1 MKKEDR
7 SLKGHGIKIAIGI
20 MFCILIFFS
29 GMLFSINY
37 RLVHF
42 QAGIEKRISELEKR
56 QSSIEQSLGFLK
68 NIQPGIEGLHKYGE
82 ALKEK
87 MKVMQE
93 ALGKFI
99 DELSESFSTEQKE
112 KVKKALNK
120 FFRLWEAF
128 GEFLEELE
136 AENREIKEGRQG
148 EGGKD

>member
-1 MKKEDR
+1 MNNGES
-7 SLKGHGIKIAIGI
+7 SLKGHGIKIAI
-20 MFCILIFFS
+20 FCILIFFAV
-29 GMLFSINY
+29 MLFSINNK
-37 RLVHF
+37 LVHF
-42 QAGIEKRISELEKR
+42 QASMEMRISELEKR

-68 NIQPGIEGLHKYGE
+68 NIQPGFESLQKHGE

-87 MKVMQE
+87 MKVIE
-93 ALGKFI
+93 GALEKFI

-136 AENREIKEGRQG
+136 AENREIREGRQG
-148 EGGKD
+148 EGSKN